1 MNRDMQ
7 PFLPRGG
14 FRGGFVERV
23 GDAGGWPDALA
34 WAIFAV
40 LLTLLAITIV
50 SVALDAYYRSRRGPK
65 PFARALAA
73 GLPGGAMAGGHAVS
87 ILGVRYARGEISR
100 DEYLRVRDDLGG
112 MPDEAPTE
120 VVPPPERADEDKGT
134 SSD

>member
-7 PFLPRGG
+7 PFLPRPG

-23 GDAGGWPDALA
+23 GDGGGWPDALA

-50 SVALDAYYRSRRGPK
+50 SVALDVYHRSRRGPK

-73 GLPGGAMAGGHAVS
+73 GLPAGALAGGQALS

-100 DEYLRVRDDLGG
+100 DDYIRARDDLGG
-112 MPDEAPTE
+112 MPDEAPTDI
-120 VVPPPERADEDKGT
+120 VPPPEQVDEGKST
-134 SSD
+134 SSG